1 VLPRLFA
8 SLQAP
13 SEQVQIKSLYAMN
26 CFSDQLGD
34 DIIPYLPAMM
44 QQLALMIQTGSLT
57 VKENTVLAIASAAI
71 AAGKVRACVCVCVQR
86 CGIGVTTCFV
96 YCCMFGFCCLG
107 THATQAC
114 VLNCPPPLPYACPCV
129 WLAGV

>member
-1 VLPRLFA
+1 MHVFPSDRLRLFYCLHGTPSFILISLAEWLQPQISAYKDDVLPRLFA

-71 AAGKVRACVCVCVQR
+71 AAGKVR
-86 CGIGVTTCFV
+86 
-96 YCCMFGFCCLG
+96 
-107 THATQAC
+107 QA
-114 VLNCPPPLPYACPCV
+114 A
-129 WLAGV
+129 W